1 MKVLLTFYLCDSGA
15 SDLTSEFPYS
25 HIQNMNNCVGSNLA
39 NEKVLFF

>member
-1 MKVLLTFYLCDSGA
+1 MKTLLLSICVILGLDF
-15 SDLTSEFPYS
+15 LTSEFPYS